1 MKRLL
6 AWLFGNR
13 RRRRGIVYYYAQP
26 AKEWRL
32 I

>member
-13 RRRRGIVYYYAQP
+13 RRRRGSVYYAQP